1 MMRDIL
7 CAAIGTAIIAAVGF
21 QFLGVEVLTVV
32 VLPMVIGFVAALCL
46 ASVWSGR

>member
-21 QFLGVEVLTVV
+21 QFLGVEFLTVV
-32 VLPMVIGFVAALCL
+32 SLPMLLGFVAARCL
-46 ASVWSGR
+46 VSVWGGR